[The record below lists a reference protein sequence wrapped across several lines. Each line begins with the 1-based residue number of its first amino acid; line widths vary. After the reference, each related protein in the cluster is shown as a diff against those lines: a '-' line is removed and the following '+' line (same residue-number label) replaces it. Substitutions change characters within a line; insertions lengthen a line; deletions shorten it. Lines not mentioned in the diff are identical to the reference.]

1 MWVRCAT
8 VFSRTVRFRT
18 CKPIGAFF
26 FTAAIGGDMAPPTA
40 LGMGFALR
48 AGAPELIRYANVLLA
63 TALGTRTAPHGY
75 CAEENRQA
83 TASGVPK

>member
-1 MWVRCAT
+1 
-8 VFSRTVRFRT
+8 
-18 CKPIGAFF
+18 
-26 FTAAIGGDMAPPTA
+26 MAPPTA